1 MPVVYAVVVIVVVE
15 DDIPILLYP
24 VDTVLPPVP
33 NLTKYCPLVDDV
45 DIPFTM
51 TVIRLAQLGIVV
63 LNTILL
69 DDPVLTAVPKF
80 IVLLELVNVPETVTL
95 PVIARL
101 PELSTVSTNALP
113 YGIVYSF
120 TPMFLLK
127 YCHRWHQP
135 GKLAHNYP
143 LV

>member
-113 YGIVYSF
+113 YGIV
-120 TPMFLLK
+120 
-127 YCHRWHQP
+127 
-135 GKLAHNYP
+135 
-143 LV
+143 